1 MLAKAVTPALK
12 SGELPATF
20 KKSVKSQNEKTDMK
34 EDGCPVSLLSRLT
47 RGSADLASTEAE
59 SGSHFLYFST
69 GTKKETIKL
78 LFFSSTAREYTTAA
92 LLMFQKN
99 N

>member
-20 KKSVKSQNEKTDMK
+20 KKSVKSQTEKTDMR
-34 EDGCPVSLLSRLT
+34 EGGCLVYLLSRLT
-47 RGSADLASTEAE
+47 RGSTDLVSTEAD

-69 GTKKETIKL
+69 GTQKTL
-78 LFFSSTAREYTTAA
+78 LSYVFVVP
-92 LLMFQKN
+92 
-99 N
+99 